1 MNNAYNIEDDFL
13 PLYTSKKRY
22 FFISGGRGSLK
33 SHSLHDFILRL
44 TYKKDEG
51 ILFTRYTM
59 TSAKKSIIPEFKK
72 AMDRLGLTDDFD
84 VTESH
89 VINKR
94 SKSFIWFTGIKTSSS
109 SQTGNL
115 KSLSSV
121 TNWVVEEAEDF
132 NDESEFNRINKS
144 IRSKHTQNRVILVM
158 NPTTKEH
165 FLYKKWF
172 EDNKGY
178 KKIDGYNVLVS
189 SYPRLEH
196 IHTTYLIGTDYL
208 DKEWLLEAYQART
221 RAKKGYDPITKK
233 TLTETQ
239 KEDAENFY
247 INEYLGGWKE
257 RADGA
262 IFSNWE
268 TGDFDESLPFIFGA
282 DWGFA
287 NDPSTIV
294 KVAINEKRK
303 LLYVQE
309 VLYAKGL
316 GTNEL
321 TEAFKAHCGKSMV
334 VADNSELRLINEIRR
349 ENINIYPVVKKP
361 NSILAGINKMKNYN
375 IVVCGESPNLIKE
388 FNNYCWIDKGSK
400 EVPIDDHNHLIDP
413 IRYALTRLKP

>member
-1 MNNAYNIEDDFL
+1 MSNAYNIEDDFL

-89 VINKR
+89 VINKKT
-94 SKSFIWFTGIKTSSS
+94 KSFIWFTGIKTSSS

-178 KKIDGYNVLVS
+178 KKIDGFNVLVS

-221 RAKKGYDPITKK
+221 RAKKGFDPITKK
-233 TLTETQ
+233 TLSEAE
-239 KEDAENFY
+239 KEEAENFY
-247 INEYLGGWKE
+247 LNEYLGGWKE

-262 IFSNWE
+262 IFSNWDIGE
-268 TGDFDESLPFIFGA
+268 FDESLPFIFGA

-294 KVAINEKRK
+294 KVAVSKDKIYLKEI
-303 LLYVQE
+303 LYG
-309 VLYAKGL
+309 KHL
-316 GTNEL
+316 GTKEL
-321 TEAFKAHCGKSMV
+321 INAFTVHCGKSNII
-334 VADNSELRLINEIRR
+334 ADNSELRLINEIRGAGL
-349 ENINIYPVVKKP
+349 NIYPVVKKP
-361 NSILAGINKMKNYN
+361 NSILAGIKKMQSYQL
-375 IVVCGESPNLIKE
+375 IVSPDSTNLIKE
-388 FNNYCWIDKGSK
+388 LCNYAWIDKGTK
-400 EVPIDDHNHLIDP
+400 TVPIDDHNHIIDAV
-413 IRYALTRLKP
+413 RYALTHLLP

>member
-1 MNNAYNIEDDFL
+1 MSNAYSIEDDFL

-94 SKSFIWFTGIKTSSS
+94 TKSFIWFTGIKTSSS

-132 NDESEFNRINKS
+132 NNESEFNRINKS

-233 TLTETQ
+233 KLTESQ
-239 KEDAENFY
+239 IEEAKDFY

-257 RADGA
+257 KADGV

-268 TGDFDESLPFIFGA
+268 TGNFDESLPYLYGA
-282 DWGFA
+282 DYGFA
-287 NDPSTIV
+287 NDPS
-294 KVAINEKRK
+294 KYR
-303 LLYVQE
+303 
-309 VLYAKGL
+309 
-316 GTNEL
+316 
-321 TEAFKAHCGKSMV
+321 
-334 VADNSELRLINEIRR
+334 
-349 ENINIYPVVKKP
+349 
-361 NSILAGINKMKNYN
+361 
-375 IVVCGESPNLIKE
+375 
-388 FNNYCWIDKGSK
+388 
-400 EVPIDDHNHLIDP
+400 
-413 IRYALTRLKP
+413 

>member
-1 MNNAYNIEDDFL
+1 MSNAYNIEDDFL

-89 VINKR
+89 VINKKT
-94 SKSFIWFTGIKTSSS
+94 KSFIWFTGIKTSSS

-178 KKIDGYNVLVS
+178 KKIDGFNVLVS

-221 RAKKGYDPITKK
+221 RAKKGFDPITKK
-233 TLTETQ
+233 NLTESE

-247 INEYLGGWKE
+247 LNEYLGGWKE

-262 IFSNWE
+262 IFSNWDVGE
-268 TGDFDESLPFIFGA
+268 FDTSLPFIFGA

-294 KVAINEKRK
+294 KVAVSKDKIY
-303 LLYVQE
+303 LQE
-309 VLYAKGL
+309 ILYAKHL
-316 GTNEL
+316 GTKEL
-321 TEAFKAHCGKSMV
+321 TQAFINNCGKSNII
-334 VADNSELRLINEIRR
+334 ADNSELRLINEIRR
-349 ENINIYPVVKKP
+349 GGLNIYPVVKKP
-361 NSILAGINKMKNYN
+361 NSVLAGIKKMQSYQL
-375 IVVCGESPNLIKE
+375 VVCGDSPNLIKE
-388 FNNYCWIDKGSK
+388 LNNYAWSLKD
-400 EVPIDDHNHLIDP
+400 VPVDDHNHLIDAV
-413 IRYALTRLKP
+413 RYALTHLLP